1 MILSFMILLLL
12 LFYFCVCVSYFFSLL
27 CFCFLNLSFVIFFF
41 YSSFFDVECF
51 FKKSLL
57 NLLQYCFCF
66 MFWIFGLEACGIL
79 TP

>member
-12 LFYFCVCVSYFFSLL
+12 FYFCVCFLLFFSFVFLFFKFVL
-27 CFCFLNLSFVIFFF
+27 CDFFF
-41 YSSFFDVECF
+41 NSFFDVECF